1 MVYAGADGLGCNW
14 FGCLF
19 CAKTFKIMS
28 REFSNFIT
36 KIVIAAVV
44 LAIAGWIIFSFL
56 APLHYIPVLP
66 WMLLFFAIVTV
77 ITYGYQ
83 LRLAKKSMNRFAQY
97 SMLMSMLR
105 LALYS
110 IFAIVYLANNSE
122 KAAVF
127 VVGLVTVYI
136 VFTIIEVAD
145 LSRITRKH

>member
-1 MVYAGADGLGCNW
+1 MVYAGDDGIFCNW

-28 REFSNFIT
+28 REFSKFIT
-36 KIVIAAVV
+36 KILIAAVV

-56 APLHYIPVLP
+56 VPRHYIPVLP

-97 SMLMSMLR
+97 SMVMSMLR

-110 IFAIVYLANNSE
+110 LFAIIYLAKNSE
-122 KAAVF
+122 HAAVF
-127 VVGLVTVYI
+127 VVSLVTVYI

-145 LSRITRKH
+145 ISRITRTQ